1 MKKTSV
7 STVTPDKA
15 DSKITFTLAD
25 KELKAISSKRYIL
38 QLAALTNEEA
48 VQEFLDDHKIEGS
61 ARIYQALRN
70 GSIWYI
76 VSYGDYESISSARGA
91 VKTLPAS
98 VQSLGPWAKSLV
110 QVHREI
116 DSVK

>member
-1 MKKTSV
+1 M
-7 STVTPDKA
+7 
-15 DSKITFTLAD
+15 
-25 KELKAISSKRYIL
+25 
-38 QLAALTNEEA
+38 
-48 VQEFLDDHKIEGS
+48 
-61 ARIYQALRN
+61 
-70 GSIWYI
+70 
-76 VSYGDYESISSARGA
+76 SSARGA

>member
-1 MKKTSV
+1 MANS
-7 STVTPDKA
+7 
-15 DSKITFTLAD
+15 
-25 KELKAISSKRYIL
+25 ELKAISEKRYIL

-48 VQEFLDDHKIEGS
+48 VQEFLDEHQLGHS

-76 VSYGDYESISSARGA
+76 VSYGDYVSISKARGA
-91 VKTLPAS
+91 VKNLPNS
-98 VQSLGPWAKSLV
+98 VQTLGPWAKSLV

-116 DSVK
+116 DSLK